1 MRKMQKYG
9 FSITQ
14 KKIKLLI
21 KVTSEKAL
29 KVSYI

>member
-14 KKIKLLI
+14 KIIKLLI
-21 KVTSEKAL
+21 KVTCEKAL